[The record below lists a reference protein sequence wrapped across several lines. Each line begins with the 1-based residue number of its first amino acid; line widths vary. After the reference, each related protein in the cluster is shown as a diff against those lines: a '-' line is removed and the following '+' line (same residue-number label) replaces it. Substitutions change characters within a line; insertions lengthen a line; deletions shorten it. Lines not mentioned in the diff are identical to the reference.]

1 MWKMRYPYIFFEIFS
16 PSILSRYHSCLNV
29 LSFLPSL
36 QKEPM
41 HRSLTSLTLNNSH
54 LGQASLADNCEK
66 TNYSTIVVFPDDSVK
81 PSLS

>member
-1 MWKMRYPYIFFEIFS
+1 MWEMRYPYIFFEIFS
-16 PSILSRYHSCLNV
+16 LSILSRYHSCLNV
-29 LSFLPSL
+29 FSFLPSL